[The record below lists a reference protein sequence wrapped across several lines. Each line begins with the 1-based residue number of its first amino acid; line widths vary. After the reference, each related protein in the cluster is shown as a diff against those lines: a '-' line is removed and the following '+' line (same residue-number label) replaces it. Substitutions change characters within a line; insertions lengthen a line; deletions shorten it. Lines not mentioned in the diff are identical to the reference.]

1 MKADHPSGYGAAGL
15 LQPARVFWPGG
26 GVGGVT
32 QGLPQQ
38 EDGVEGP
45 MLAGGS

>member
-1 MKADHPSGYGAAGL
+1 ML
-15 LQPARVFWPGG
+15 WPGG
-26 GVGGVT
+26 GAGGVT
-32 QGLPQQ
+32 QGSPQQ